1 MNYDMKSIVKV
12 MDEKKIEVSYF
23 ILNGIGGTFNTI
35 YINAKPDMTI
45 SDVFD
50 AIRRKHKHDKNIIK
64 LELLNIDQLK
74 SEL

>member
-1 MNYDMKSIVKV
+1 M
-12 MDEKKIEVSYF
+12 KKIEVSYY

-35 YINAKPDMTI
+35 NINAKPDMII

-50 AIRRKHKHDKNIIK
+50 AVRRKHKNDKNII
-64 LELLNIDQLK
+64 EIRLLDVEKLK